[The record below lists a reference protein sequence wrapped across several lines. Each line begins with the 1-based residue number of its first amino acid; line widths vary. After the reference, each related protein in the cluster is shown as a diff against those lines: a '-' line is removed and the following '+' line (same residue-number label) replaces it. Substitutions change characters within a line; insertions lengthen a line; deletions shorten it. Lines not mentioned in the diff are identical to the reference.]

1 MQDIVDILARLT
13 AGLQIPDVA
22 LEEGEVLP
30 LFLGN
35 QRAYVFQ
42 VVLIAGREI
51 VQANYLVVLFEQG
64 FQEIGAYKA
73 GYAGY

>member
-1 MQDIVDILARLT
+1 VQDIVNILASLPT
-13 AGLQIPDVA
+13 DVEIPDVA
-22 LEEGEVLP
+22 LDECKIVP
-30 LFLGN
+30 LILGN